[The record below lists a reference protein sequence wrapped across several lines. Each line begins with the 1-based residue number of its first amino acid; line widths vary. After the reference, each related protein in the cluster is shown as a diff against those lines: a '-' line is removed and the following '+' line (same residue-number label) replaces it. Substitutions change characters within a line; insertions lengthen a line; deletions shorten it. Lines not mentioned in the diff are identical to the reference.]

1 MFLYYEGFL
10 IKFYQN
16 FRPSL
21 EEQILEFNL
30 WLIISER
37 ASEEIYPP
45 RGMYLHVKEG
55 MRSEDV
61 EA

>member
-1 MFLYYEGFL
+1 MFLHREGFL

-16 FRPSL
+16 LRPSL

-37 ASEEIYPP
+37 ASEEIYLPG
-45 RGMYLHVKEG
+45 GMCLHFKEG
-55 MRSEDV
+55 MRSGAMET
-61 EA
+61 